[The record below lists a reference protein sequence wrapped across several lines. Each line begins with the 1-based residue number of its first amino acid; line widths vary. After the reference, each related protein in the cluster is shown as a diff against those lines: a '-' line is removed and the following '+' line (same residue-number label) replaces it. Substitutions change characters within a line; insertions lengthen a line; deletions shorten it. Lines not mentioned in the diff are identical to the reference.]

1 MLHLSPAGSL
11 RWLVLLELSA
21 TPWPRT
27 TSPHWDSTRAASLD
41 GRCAGSEC
49 CPENN
54 SWRKLLQPGGRR
66 SRPAKDSGWH
76 IGPGHR
82 CEPARD
88 IVNARLPVGRI
99 FVNLSSGYFRVVDI
113 PRGSYT
119 LRAVQ
124 YQADPPQW
132 LAAEEPVMVSCSRN
146 IRAPTCAI

>member
-1 MLHLSPAGSL
+1 MVVVQVQNAALKITRGGNFSSQAEDVVARRKTQDGI
-11 RWLVLLELSA
+11 SA
-21 TPWPRT
+21 PVIG
-27 TSPHWDSTRAASLD
+27 ASRL
-41 GRCAGSEC
+41 
-49 CPENN
+49 
-54 SWRKLLQPGGRR
+54 
-66 SRPAKDSGWH
+66 
-76 IGPGHR
+76 
-82 CEPARD
+82 ARD